1 MVPSRP
7 MKLEII
13 TLCDHAADYGG
24 KVSLNGAFDR
34 IQAREVPFILR
45 NCTFYAR
52 VRFDPSEE
60 GKHQIRISL
69 IDADARP
76 IIPSL
81 TGELPIRF
89 GQIDRTLTVNVIMN
103 FQNLKLSAYGEYTLE
118 FAVGGNVLGS
128 TPLYFDPLP
137 QPKQG

>member
-1 MVPSRP
+1 

-34 IQAREVPFILR
+34 VHAKEAPFILR
-45 NCTFYAR
+45 NSTFYAR

-60 GKHQIRISL
+60 GQHQIRISF
-69 IDADARP
+69 IDADARAV
-76 IIPSL
+76 IPAL

-89 GQIDRTLTVNVIMN
+89 GNSDRTLTVNVIMN
-103 FQNLKLSAYGEYTLE
+103 FHNLKLAAFGEYTVE
-118 FAVGGNVLGS
+118 FAVGGTVLGS
-128 TPLYFDPLP
+128 IPLYFDPAP
-137 QPKQG
+137 QVKQG